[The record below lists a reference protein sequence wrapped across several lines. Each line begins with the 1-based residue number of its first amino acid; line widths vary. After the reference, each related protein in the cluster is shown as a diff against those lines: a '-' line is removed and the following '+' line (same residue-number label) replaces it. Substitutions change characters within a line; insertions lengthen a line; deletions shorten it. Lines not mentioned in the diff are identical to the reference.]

1 MRAAMEGWIFLDV
14 RDKENIIEVDLTNK
28 SVHK

>member
-1 MRAAMEGWIFLDV
+1 MRAALDGWIFLDV
-14 RDKENIIEVDLTNK
+14 WDTENITEVDFTNK